1 MDFPIL
7 SKKIRKAQLLV
18 FFDLEATQINH
29 QAIAFALTAYKKE
42 KDQLI
47 FSDKDP
53 INYFNYIR
61 TNDEIGPI
69 VEEMTGITKDT
80 LTEKGKSL
88 HEVILDISK
97 LLRHFKDRCFISYGN
112 LDIEIL
118 NRSIDHNNETEENFL
133 RNITKNYFNFQQY
146 LYERIVDKNGSAL
159 SIHKFAEKY
168 NIKEEGKKHD
178 PCYDSLVLKDT
189 YLSYIKEKEKT
200 LSFIFE
206 NYSHNRAMTSI
217 NKALT
222 MKVLE
227 EGKAEKDDLIHLLE
241 EYL

>member
-18 FFDLEATQINH
+18 FFDLEATQVNH

-42 KDQLI
+42 KDLLV
-47 FSDKDP
+47 FDDKNP
-53 INYFNYIR
+53 INYFSYIK
-61 TNDEIGPI
+61 TDDVIGPI
-69 VEEMTGITKDT
+69 VEEMTGINQEILQK
-80 LTEKGKSL
+80 KGKGL
-88 HEVILDISK
+88 HEVILDVSK
-97 LLRHFKDRCFISYGN
+97 LLRHYKNRCFISYGN

-133 RNITKNYFNFQQY
+133 RNITKNYFDFQQY
-146 LYERIVDKNGSAL
+146 LYQRIVDKNGNAFSV
-159 SIHKFAEKY
+159 HKFAEKY
-168 NIKEEGKKHD
+168 NITEEGKKHD
-178 PCYDSLVLKDT
+178 PFYDSVILKDT

-206 NYSHNRAMTSI
+206 NFSQNKSMTSI

-222 MKVLE
+222 MKVLQ
-227 EGKAEKDDLIHLLE
+227 EGKADKDDLVHLLE